1 MNLSQNISSG
11 AANVPSIATLV
22 PRLDVLDT
30 QEEVIYLLEL
40 PGTDEDRIDLEVSTS
55 ELLLSAPVIS
65 EQYDKAVFL
74 YQERVPGSYY
84 RQVAVPAQ
92 VDANQV
98 QANYANGILEVRF
111 PKRDDKETLKK
122 NTKGKRNKQTTVQ

>member
-40 PGTDEDRIDLEVSTS
+40 PGTDEDRIDLEVSKT

-65 EQYDKAVFL
+65 DQYDKAVFL

-92 VDANQV
+92 VNADQV

-111 PKRDDKETLKK
+111 PKKDDKVTLKK
-122 NTKGKRNKQTTVQ
+122 STKGKRNKQVAVQ